1 MTQLSPYDAI
11 SSSWL
16 IDKCG
21 PPSFLKNTQE
31 TNNAALAH
39 HHARIMGRREYSG
52 RSSSSP
58 GRVVWLAIILA
69 TLVCGG
75 GLALAQIWRGQDPV
89 SDFPT
94 YQAGGAAD
102 IGGGYTL
109 HFPIADQWSNTKG
122 I

>member
-1 MTQLSPYDAI
+1 MTTLFLHDNI
-11 SSSWL
+11 SLGWL

-21 PPSFLKNTQE
+21 PPSFFDNTRE
-31 TNNAALAH
+31 TNNAALAA

-58 GRVVWLAIILA
+58 GRVVWLAIGLA

-75 GLALAQIWRGQDPV
+75 GLALAQIWRGQDPI

-94 YQAGGAAD
+94 YQTGGAAD

-109 HFPIADQWSNTKG
+109 HLPVADQWSNTKG